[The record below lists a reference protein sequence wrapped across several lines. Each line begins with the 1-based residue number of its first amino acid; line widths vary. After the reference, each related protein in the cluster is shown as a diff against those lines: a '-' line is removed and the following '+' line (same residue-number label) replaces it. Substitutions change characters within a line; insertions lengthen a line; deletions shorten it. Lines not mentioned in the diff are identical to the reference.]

1 MFRKYRAVDFNEL
14 VDEVSE
20 KLTEFG
26 ESLGEYR
33 LGKQAASYLVNNN
46 IETDVALMVR
56 DLIQSHEYYSET
68 GNFEDGD
75 IELVVRVARDDF
87 DAIEFNEDETMTIGV
102 QLDFDLFY
110 DHEWHDFTS
119 DARYDIRVLIK
130 GVHS

>member
-1 MFRKYRAVDFNEL
+1 MFRKYRVVDFNEL
-14 VDEVSE
+14 VDEVFG

-46 IETDVALMVR
+46 IETDVASMVR

-102 QLDFDLFY
+102 QLDFDLFH

>member
-1 MFRKYRAVDFNEL
+1 MFRKYRVVDFNEL

-26 ESLGEYR
+26 ELLGEYR

-102 QLDFDLFY
+102 QLDFDLFH

>member
-1 MFRKYRAVDFNEL
+1 MFRKYRVVDFNEL
-14 VDEVSE
+14 VDEVYE

-33 LGKQAASYLVNNN
+33 LGKQAANYLVNNN
-46 IETDVALMVR
+46 IETDVALMIR
-56 DLIQSHEYYSET
+56 DIIQIHEYYSET

-75 IELVVRVARDDF
+75 IELVVRVSRDDF
-87 DAIEFNEDETMTIGV
+87 DAIDFNENGTMTIGV

-119 DARYDIRVLIK
+119 DACYNIRVSIK
-130 GVHS
+130 GVK

>member
-1 MFRKYRAVDFNEL
+1 MFRKYRVVDFNEL
-14 VDEVSE
+14 VDEVSD

-102 QLDFDLFY
+102 QLDFDLFH
-110 DHEWHDFTS
+110 DHEWYDFTS

>member
-1 MFRKYRAVDFNEL
+1 MFRKYRVVNFNEL
-14 VDEVSE
+14 VDEVFE

-33 LGKQAASYLVNNN
+33 LGKHTASYLVNNN
-46 IETDVALMVR
+46 IETDVALMIR
-56 DLIQSHEYYSET
+56 DIIQGHEYYSET

-75 IELVVRVARDDF
+75 IELVVRVSRDDF

-102 QLDFDLFY
+102 QLDFDLFH

-130 GVHS
+130 GIHS

>member
-1 MFRKYRAVDFNEL
+1 MFRKYRVGEFNEL

-46 IETDVALMVR
+46 IETDVALMIR
-56 DLIQSHEYYSET
+56 DIIQIHEYYSET

-75 IELVVRVARDDF
+75 IELVVRVSRDDF
-87 DAIEFNEDETMTIGV
+87 DAIDYNEDGTMTIRV
-102 QLDFDLFY
+102 QLDFDLFH
-110 DHEWHDFTS
+110 DHEWYDFTS
-119 DARYDIRVLIK
+119 DAQYDIRVSIK

>member
-1 MFRKYRAVDFNEL
+1 MFRKYRVVDFNEL

-68 GNFEDGD
+68 RNFEDGD

-102 QLDFDLFY
+102 QLDFDLFH

>member
-1 MFRKYRAVDFNEL
+1 MFRKYRVVDFNEL

-68 GNFEDGD
+68 GNIEDGD

-102 QLDFDLFY
+102 QLDFDLFH

>member
-1 MFRKYRAVDFNEL
+1 MIRKYRVVDFNEL

-68 GNFEDGD
+68 RNFEDGD

-102 QLDFDLFY
+102 QLDFDLFH

>member
-1 MFRKYRAVDFNEL
+1 MFRKYRVVDFNEL

-33 LGKQAASYLVNNN
+33 LGKQAVSYLVNNN

-102 QLDFDLFY
+102 QLDFDLFH

>member
-1 MFRKYRAVDFNEL
+1 MFRKYRVVDFNEL

-33 LGKQAASYLVNNN
+33 LGKQTASYLVNNN

-102 QLDFDLFY
+102 QLDFDLFH

>member
-1 MFRKYRAVDFNEL
+1 MFRKYRVVNFNEL
-14 VDEVSE
+14 VDEVFE

-33 LGKQAASYLVNNN
+33 LGKHTASYLVNNN
-46 IETDVALMVR
+46 IETDVASIIR
-56 DLIQSHEYYSET
+56 DIIQGHEYYSET
-68 GNFEDGD
+68 EKFDKGD
-75 IELVVRVARDDF
+75 IELVVKVSRDDF

-119 DARYDIRVLIK
+119 DARYNFKVLIK
-130 GVHS
+130 GVK

>member
-1 MFRKYRAVDFNEL
+1 MFRKYRVVDFNEL
-14 VDEVSE
+14 VDEVFE

-33 LGKQAASYLVNNN
+33 LGKHTASYLVNNN
-46 IETDVALMVR
+46 IETDVALIIR
-56 DLIQSHEYYSET
+56 DIIQGHECYSET
-68 GNFEDGD
+68 EKFDEGD
-75 IELVVRVARDDF
+75 IELVVKVSRDDY

-119 DARYDIRVLIK
+119 DARYNFKVLIK
-130 GVHS
+130 GVK

>member
-1 MFRKYRAVDFNEL
+1 MFRKYRVVDFNEL

-75 IELVVRVARDDF
+75 IELVVRVERDDF

-102 QLDFDLFY
+102 QLDFDLFH

>member
-1 MFRKYRAVDFNEL
+1 MFRKYRVVDFNEL
-14 VDEVSE
+14 VDEVFE

-102 QLDFDLFY
+102 QLDFDLFH

>member
-1 MFRKYRAVDFNEL
+1 MFRKYRVVDFNEL

-102 QLDFDLFY
+102 QLDFDLFH
-110 DHEWHDFTS
+110 DHEWYDFTS